1 LLLLLLVCV
10 FAFTR
15 PDLTIKKR
23 RGGKRVRRMKERYEE
38 TAIMKQAN
46 TRAFSSATGEYGDD
60 AMGITRGLLDSA
72 EVVGGPLRRNLEKK
86 QVRVANT
93 KASRKR
99 AAQLASAGA
108 PAASST
114 SGLATSIVFTPSQG
128 MELINPDAQ
137 RERVKDANQ
146 RWFGDQAGFRSALP
160 KR

>member
-1 LLLLLLVCV
+1 
-10 FAFTR
+10 
-15 PDLTIKKR
+15 
-23 RGGKRVRRMKERYEE
+23 MKEKYEE

-72 EVVGGPLRRNLEKK
+72 EVMGGALRRNLEKK

-99 AAQLASAGA
+99 AAQLASSSAA
-108 PAASST
+108 AMPAASST

-160 KR
+160 PKP